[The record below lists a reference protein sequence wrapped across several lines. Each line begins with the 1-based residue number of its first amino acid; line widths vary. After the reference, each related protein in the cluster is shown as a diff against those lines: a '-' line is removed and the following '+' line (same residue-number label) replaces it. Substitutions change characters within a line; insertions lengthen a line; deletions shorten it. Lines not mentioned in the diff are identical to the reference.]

1 MIQDKDFLIRQ
12 IQQFTAMLSKL
23 LLGKNEGRPEEIEL
37 VIETQLKDIFKT
49 TFPELAQLS
58 KEEIIEKVEV
68 FKPHQQADI
77 YEMLGHLF
85 YFKNKENSEKKYAE
99 FAVIFYEM
107 WIAKSQIFS
116 IPVNT
121 RIAELKDVLA

>member
-23 LLGKNEGRPEEIEL
+23 LLGKNEGRPDEIEL

-49 TFPELAQLS
+49 TFPELAKLS
-58 KEEIIEKVEV
+58 KEEIIKKVEV
-68 FKPHQQADI
+68 FKPHQHADI

-85 YFKNKENSEKKYAE
+85 YYKYRENPELKYSN
-99 FAVIFYEM
+99 FAVSFYEI

-116 IPVNT
+116 IPVNA
-121 RIAELKDVLA
+121 RIAALKKECI

>member
-1 MIQDKDFLIRQ
+1 MIQDKDYLIRQ

-49 TFPELAQLS
+49 TFSDLAQLS

-68 FKPHQQADI
+68 FKPHQQPDI

-85 YFKNKENSEKKYAE
+85 YFKNKETPEKKYVE

-107 WIAKSQIFS
+107 WILQSQIFS
-116 IPVNT
+116 IPVNA

>member
-37 VIETQLKDIFKT
+37 VIETQLKYIFKT
-49 TFPELAQLS
+49 TFPELQVLS
-58 KEEIIEKVEV
+58 LDEIIEKVEI
-68 FKPHQQADI
+68 FKPHQQGEL

-85 YFKNKENSEKKYAE
+85 YYKNRENFEESLAKYSI
-99 FAVIFYEM
+99 FFYEM
-107 WIAKSQIFS
+107 WILKAQVFS
-116 IPVNT
+116 IPVNA
-121 RIAELKDVLA
+121 RIKVMRESIK

>member
-49 TFPELAQLS
+49 TFPELALLS

-85 YFKNKENSEKKYAE
+85 YFKNKETPEKKFAE

-107 WIAKSQIFS
+107 WIAQSQIFS